1 VSCYSLPL
9 YQAQLTVIF
18 RFLMTSWQDEFSVEV
33 EDIQQVLVVKKATLG
48 ESFFEFW
55 QDPRLYYRFVCGL
68 KYDRSNTGYYF
79 VPQIYLSLLQLAISR
94 KFQRISLFICFIIN
108 NKIS

>member
-1 VSCYSLPL
+1 
-9 YQAQLTVIF
+9 
-18 RFLMTSWQDEFSVEV
+18 MTSWQDEFSVEV

-68 KYDRSNTGYYF
+68 HYERHN
-79 VPQIYLSLLQLAISR
+79 VPGTKFLAASDSQIIYHPLAVSSRIAPR
-94 KFQRISLFICFIIN
+94 KFHPPQL
-108 NKIS
+108 

>member
-1 VSCYSLPL
+1 MSCYSLPL

-48 ESFFEFW
+48 ESFFKFW

-68 KYDRSNTGYYF
+68 KYDRSKYR
-79 VPQIYLSLLQLAISR
+79 VLLCSSNLP
-94 KFQRISLFICFIIN
+94 IIAAARH
-108 NKIS
+108 